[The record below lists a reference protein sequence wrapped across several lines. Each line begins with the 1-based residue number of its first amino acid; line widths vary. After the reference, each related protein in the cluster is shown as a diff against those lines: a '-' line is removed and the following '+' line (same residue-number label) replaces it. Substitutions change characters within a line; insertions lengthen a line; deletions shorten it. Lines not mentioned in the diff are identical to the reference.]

1 VSFCVCGA
9 GAGTALGRIWGT
21 PPWELQRRGGH
32 LAGWG
37 WYVGVGGGLASR
49 WVLSGVSRGSER
61 RVFASVEPVQAPH
74 LGASGG
80 HLRGEGG
87 T

>member
-1 VSFCVCGA
+1 MDPGHRQNGGQQQERHLDASGGHFSKEQAPSWLGA
-9 GAGTALGRIWGT
+9 GVWRL
-21 PPWELQRRGGH
+21 EGGY
-32 LAGWG
+32 GC
-37 WYVGVGGGLASR
+37 R